1 MTKTVSVGIIGVLWV
16 AAAGAQTATKDCS
29 YRARATASRPEPE
42 FIRYTACATAKKD
55 GTVELL
61 PEHLAAVDFDSTG
74 IAAIR
79 VGEEFY
85 YVRSNGR
92 TARVPTFD
100 NWADDFADGRVRFF
114 RTVDGV
120 EKIGYADRDLAEVIP
135 PRFDWGFP
143 FSDGRAIVC
152 IGCALGP
159 ADSEGHRSV
168 EGGRWGA
175 IDLSG
180 REIVPIEAKSDS
192 EVRSLERP

>member
-1 MTKTVSVGIIGVLWV
+1 MTKTLGLSILGVLWA
-16 AAAGAQTATKDCS
+16 AAAGAQAAPRDCS
-29 YRARATASRPEPE
+29 YLPRVTASRPEPE
-42 FIRYTACATAKKD
+42 FTRFPSCATAKKD

-79 VGEEFY
+79 IAEEFY
-85 YVRSNGR
+85 YVRSDGR
-92 TARVPTFD
+92 TARVPTLD
-100 NWADDFADGRVRFF
+100 NWADDFAEGLVRFF

-120 EKIGYADRDLAEVIP
+120 EKIGYADRDLVEVVS
-135 PRFDWGFP
+135 PRFDWAFP

-175 IDLSG
+175 IDPSG
-180 REIVPIEAKSDS
+180 REIVPIDAKSDR